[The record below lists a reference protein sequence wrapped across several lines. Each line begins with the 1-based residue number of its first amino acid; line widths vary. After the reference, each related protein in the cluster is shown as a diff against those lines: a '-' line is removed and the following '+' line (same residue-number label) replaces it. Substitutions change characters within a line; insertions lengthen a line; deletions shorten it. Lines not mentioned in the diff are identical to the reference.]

1 MNSTIG
7 KIGAI
12 SLSFLMIF
20 AIVAA
25 FGSLASGQ
33 ITIPT
38 IAFCNV
44 APDPC
49 GVGQQVTVN
58 FWLATP
64 IPGAELA
71 TNLEVVVTPPG
82 GTATV
87 LGNFTADY
95 TGGTYTHYI
104 PTTVGNYTFQMFYGG
119 QKLTGFGENGPSAF
133 KGDFMGSSTSNV
145 VTLVVQQQPAGGIPT
160 TPLPNSWWQTPVN
173 SNNVQ
178 TWYSVTGPWLGL
190 AANAFGATG
199 AYNDSGNENP
209 YTMGPVTGHILWT
222 KPWCIGGVAGGDAGG
237 NEQSG
242 SYYTTSQYEPKW
254 NPVVIDGIEYSTW
267 YTTTTSYDNG
277 IVATDLYNGQ
287 TLWVLNTTN
296 ALVGGMQAI
305 YETPNQ
311 YGVVGPYIITTG
323 TLPGVNDRVDPF
335 LGPEGEYNLYDA
347 LTGTYVCSIVNGT
360 TPGAGFAGGFMTVD
374 QYGNWV
380 GYYTNTTFYSPGPF
394 SLPPSAY
401 FMPQHTTGGDP
412 LRNANLTGPALV
424 AWNMTMALGET
435 EAAGQWGIAAGSV
448 FSFDDGVMYVAQ
460 SIPTTFNG
468 VPLESQ
474 GFFGPSYLNGGG
486 LSIGQI
492 ASGVIVLTVGFGAT
506 SVGDTAGWAVSAG
519 FSQATGALLWGPINR
534 TYTPYTRISSNFY
547 NLAADGAY
555 VECDENTF
563 VTTGYSL
570 FTGQQLWQI
579 TLTGPNGGPP
589 NSYDDYGIQTVVDS
603 TTGIIYLW
611 GLGGD
616 IWAIN
621 MNTGK
626 ILWQTSTTLLQG
638 TPGTET
644 PYGIWPIW
652 VQYGG
657 MMAGGNNVL
666 YLSEGHEYS
675 PPLFHGA
682 QMLAINGTTGA
693 LIWKE
698 LAFDDTAAEVSY
710 NIITGYNSY
719 DGQIYAYGQG
729 PSKTTVTIPDPITAV
744 GAKVMIEGRVTDV
757 SPGASQQAVALNF
770 PNGLPC
776 VSDASMSQFME
787 AVYEQQPMP
796 HSTGVPVTLTVLDS
810 NNNYRTIGTA
820 TTNVLG
826 DYSFAWTPDI
836 PGNYT
841 VYATFAGTGGYYSS
855 SASTGLYANS
865 AAATPAPT
873 ATPLSGI
880 ATQSTVEYIGVA
892 IIIVI
897 IIIGALTMLMLSR
910 KRP

>member
-1 MNSTIG
+1 M
-7 KIGAI
+7 
-12 SLSFLMIF
+12 LMILAMGATF
-20 AIVAA
+20 VATA
-25 FGSLASGQ
+25 AGQ

-58 FWLATP
+58 FWLAVP

-104 PTTVGNYTFQMFYGG
+104 PSTVGNYTFQMFYGG
-119 QKLTGFGENGPSAF
+119 QQLTGFGENGPSAF
-133 KGDFMGSSTSNV
+133 KGDFMASSKSNV
-145 VTLVVQQQPAGGIPT
+145 ATLVVQQQPAGGIPT
-160 TPLPNSWWQTPVN
+160 TPLPTSWWQTPVN

-178 TWYSVTGPWLGL
+178 TWSSITGPWLGL
-190 AANAFGATG
+190 AANAFGSTG
-199 AYNDSGNENP
+199 AYNDSGSENP

-222 KPWCIGGVAGGDAGG
+222 MPWVVGGVAGGDAGAT
-237 NEQSG
+237 EQSG
-242 SYYTTSQYEPKW
+242 SYWTTSQYEPKW
-254 NPVVIDGIEYSTW
+254 EPVVIDGILYSTW
-267 YTTTTSYDNG
+267 YTTTTSYTNG

-287 TLWVLNTTN
+287 TLWTINTNN
-296 ALVGGMQAI
+296 ALIGGMQPI

-311 YGVVGPYIITTG
+311 YGVVGPYILTTG
-323 TLPGVNDRVDPF
+323 TLPGVVDSP
-335 LGPEGEYNLYDA
+335 GGGEYNIYDA
-347 LTGTYVCSIVNGT
+347 LTGKYVCSIVNGT

-380 GYYTNTTFYSPGPF
+380 GYYTNYTYSPTGLPN
-394 SLPPSAY
+394 SLYAVTEHLPSG
-401 FMPQHTTGGDP
+401 TV
-412 LRNANLTGPALV
+412 RENLTGPTLC

-435 EAAGQWGIAAGSV
+435 EAAGQWGISAGSV
-448 FSFDDGVMYVAQ
+448 FNFDAGLMWAAQ
-460 SIPTTFNG
+460 TIPTTLNG
-468 VPLESQ
+468 NSLITN
-474 GFFGPSYLNGGG
+474 GFFGPSGLSGGG
-486 LSIGQI
+486 LTEGQI
-492 ASGVIVLTVGFGAT
+492 ASNVIVLTAGYGAT
-506 SVGDTAGWAVSAG
+506 SVGDTKGWAVEAG
-519 FSQATGALLWGPINR
+519 FSQTTGQLLWIFNR
-534 TYTPYTRISSNFY
+534 TYTPYTRISENFVD
-547 NLAADGAY
+547 LAGNGVY
-555 VECDENTF
+555 VDCDENTF

-570 FTGQQLWQI
+570 NTGQQLWQI

-589 NSYDDYGIQTVVDS
+589 NSYDDYGIQDVVDS

-616 IWAIN
+616 IWAITLS
-621 MNTGK
+621 TGK
-626 ILWQTSTTLLQG
+626 ILWQTSTTLIQG

-682 QMLAINGTTGA
+682 QMLAINGTSGA

-710 NIITGYNSY
+710 NIITAYNSY

-729 PSKTTVTIPDPITAV
+729 PSKTTVTVPNPTTAV
-744 GAKVMIEGRVTDV
+744 GSKVVIEGTVTDV
-757 SPGASQQAVALNF
+757 SAGAKQQAVASNF

-776 VSDASMSQFME
+776 VSDASMSHFME

-796 HSTGVPVTLTVLDS
+796 TNTTGVPVSVYVLDS
-810 NNNYRTIGTA
+810 NNNYRLIGS
-820 TTNVLG
+820 TTSNAEG
-826 DYSFAWTPDI
+826 TFGITWTPDI
-836 PGNYT
+836 AGNYT
-841 VYATFAGTGGYYSS
+841 VTAVFGGTGGYYGS
-855 SASTGLYANS
+855 SATTYFYANS
-865 AAATPAPT
+865 ASATTAPT
-873 ATPLSGI
+873 ATPTTGLASN
-880 ATQSTVEYIGVA
+880 ATVEYGIVA

-897 IIIGALTMLMLSR
+897 IIIGAVLALLVTR